1 MKDLLNGNVEEENG
15 SEAIKL
21 VSTLKNSPDGGASEV
36 LQAVLN
42 SSSTSCDLSRCN
54 DEEASAA
61 DSADTSTDATVGERF
76 GW

>member
-1 MKDLLNGNVEEENG
+1 MKGLLNGNVEEENG
-15 SEAIKL
+15 REAIKL

-42 SSSTSCDLSRCN
+42 SSSTSSDVSRCN

-61 DSADTSTDATVGERF
+61 DCADTSTNASVGQRF